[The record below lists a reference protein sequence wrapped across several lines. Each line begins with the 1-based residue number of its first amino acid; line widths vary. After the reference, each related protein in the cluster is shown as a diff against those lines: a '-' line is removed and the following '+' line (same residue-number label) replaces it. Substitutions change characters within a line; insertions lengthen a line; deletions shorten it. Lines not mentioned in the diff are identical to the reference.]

1 MAGVGSCP
9 WCEIPC
15 MEGILI
21 WPRVSGLWP
30 RSYMDWEAASEAERE
45 DIILPRPLTWNTD
58 E

>member
-15 MEGILI
+15 MERILI

-30 RSYMDWEAASEAERE
+30 RSYMDWEAASEAERGHHTSPPTHL
-45 DIILPRPLTWNTD
+45 DTD